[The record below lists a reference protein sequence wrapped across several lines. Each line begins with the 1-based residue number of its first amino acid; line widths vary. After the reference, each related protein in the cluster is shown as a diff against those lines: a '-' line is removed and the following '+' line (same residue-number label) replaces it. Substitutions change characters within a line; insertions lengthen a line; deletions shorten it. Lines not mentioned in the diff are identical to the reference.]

1 MGMQRRV
8 STCPRKPPCSDGS
21 RPECDLSVCLMA
33 WGELTEQSYPAL
45 RSSVYV
51 HPAGT
56 SPWDPPCRDRP
67 LPPGS
72 TSGRPCSAS
81 HRSPS
86 LGAMTSPLP
95 AATPDTPPS
104 AAVRAGGEGR
114 SAQTG
119 GDDPSHRVDLV
130 LEGGGV
136 KGIALAGALE
146 VLEERGY
153 RVHRVAGSSAGAM
166 AGALAAAGIPAHE
179 MVEILRSTGY
189 RDCEDGPWWTRTLL
203 GKGAAILLHNGVHRG
218 EHLTRWVQE
227 QLAAHSPLGADA
239 TFGDLVLEDP
249 ELDIDLA
256 DPRHHRLV
264 VTASDLSA
272 GRLRLLPR
280 DADDYGIDPSALR
293 VADAVRVSS
302 SIPLFFRP
310 VRWRLP
316 AGGSAVLVDGGLLSN
331 FPVSVFDRPDGEV
344 PRWPTFGIKLS
355 ATPEADFGRRNR
367 IRGALSFGK
376 AIVDT

>member
-1 MGMQRRV
+1 MIF
-8 STCPRKPPCSDGS
+8 SD
-21 RPECDLSVCLMA
+21 
-33 WGELTEQSYPAL
+33 
-45 RSSVYV
+45 
-51 HPAGT
+51 
-56 SPWDPPCRDRP
+56 
-67 LPPGS
+67 
-72 TSGRPCSAS
+72 
-81 HRSPS
+81 
-86 LGAMTSPLP
+86 P
-95 AATPDTPPS
+95 AAAPM
-104 AAVRAGGEGR
+104 
-114 SAQTG
+114 
-119 GDDPSHRVDLV
+119 DLV

-153 RVHRVAGSSAGAM
+153 RVNRVAGSSAGSI
-166 AGALAAAGIPAHE
+166 AGALATSGIPAAQL
-179 MVEILRSTGY
+179 VEILRETDYG
-189 RDCEDGPWWTRTLL
+189 RFEDGPWWTRTLL

-218 EHLTRWVQE
+218 EHLTPWVQE

-310 VRWRLP
+310 VKWRLP
-316 AGGSAVLVDGGLLSN
+316 SGGSAVLVDGGMLSN
-331 FPVSVFDRPDGEV
+331 FPVSVFDRPSGQE

-355 ATPEADFGRRNR
+355 AKPEADFGVRNH
-367 IRGALSFGK
+367 IRGPLSFGK
-376 AIVDT
+376 AVVDTVTGFYDRMHIDASHAVARTIFIDTAAVRPTQFDLSEDERELLYREGRKAATRFLDGDETHEAWDFKRYVERFRKKGG